1 MVCAVGEV
9 YDSSDATPITPT
21 RTRRDGETIVHLLYK
36 RPTLIAIASY
46 GAIIDGHNNTLA
58 LCHRGRSRS

>member
-9 YDSSDATPITPT
+9 YDSSDATAIMPT
-21 RTRRDGETIVHLLYK
+21 LTRHDGETTVHLLYK
-36 RPTLIAIASY
+36 RPTLITIASY